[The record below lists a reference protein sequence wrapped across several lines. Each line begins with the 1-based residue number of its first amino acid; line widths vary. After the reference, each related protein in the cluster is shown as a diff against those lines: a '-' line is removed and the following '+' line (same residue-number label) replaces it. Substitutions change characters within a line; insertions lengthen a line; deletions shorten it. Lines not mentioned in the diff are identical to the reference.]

1 MVLCVGGCAVWVGG
15 MPTETQGLSLV
26 QHVQVALA
34 EDLGSGDVSSAL
46 LSKEQ
51 ELEAAL
57 ITREFCVLCGC
68 SYVDEVFRQIDARVI
83 LTWHHQEG
91 AYVQPQTCVATVKG
105 PGTAVLMAERT
116 ALNFLQT
123 LSAVSTQTA
132 SYVNCIS
139 GTRAQIYDTR
149 KTLPGWRMAQ
159 KHAVR
164 IGGGYNHRMGLYD
177 AFLIKENHIR
187 ALGSITACV
196 TKARQQ
202 HPELPLEVE
211 IEKLDQLDEALA
223 CKVPLI
229 LLDNFDLN
237 ALTQAVKITAGRTVL
252 EASGG
257 VDMDQVRL
265 IAETGVDR
273 IAVGA
278 LTKHI
283 QAIDFTLQVCMN
295 R

>member
-1 MVLCVGGCAVWVGG
+1 
-15 MPTETQGLSLV
+15 MPAETEGLSLV
-26 QHVQVALA
+26 QHVQLALA

-46 LSKEQ
+46 LPEAQ
-51 ELEAAL
+51 ELEADL

-68 SYVDEVFRQIDARVI
+68 RYLDEVFRQIDARVM

-91 AYVQPQTCVATVKG
+91 DCVQPQTCVATLKG
-105 PGTAVLMAERT
+105 PGAALLMAERT

-123 LSAVSTQTA
+123 LSAVSTNTA
-132 SYVNCIS
+132 SYVACIS
-139 GTRAQIYDTR
+139 NTRAKIYDTR

-187 ALGSITACV
+187 ALGSIMACV
-196 TKARQQ
+196 TQARQN
-202 HPELPLEVE
+202 HPALPLEVE
-211 IEKLDQLDEALA
+211 VENLDQLEEALA
-223 CKVPLI
+223 CHVPLI

-237 ALTQAVKITAGRTVL
+237 ALGQAVTITAGRAVL